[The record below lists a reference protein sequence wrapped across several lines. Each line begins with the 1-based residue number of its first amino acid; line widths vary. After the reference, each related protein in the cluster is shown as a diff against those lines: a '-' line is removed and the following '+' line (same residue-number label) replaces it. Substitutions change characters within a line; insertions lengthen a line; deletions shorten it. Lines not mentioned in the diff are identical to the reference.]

1 VKLKSSTV
9 PPILILAL
17 IVQATLLI
25 NGSALFGMYWSEYEP
40 ILTIYILLDAVL
52 LPLSFMKVIPFFE
65 ITVSDAIIVFV
76 PAFLIGG
83 FLFQALFRVSPITV
97 PVTNFFLDLLFQIF
111 VVAFTE
117 EMIFRG
123 VLLQYNLGPV
133 PGWLW
138 TGIAFGFAHLN
149 SYTTR
154 LGLDWGALIIAILM
168 GWLFGLIVTYFSK
181 MNLSGVGLT
190 ITWALHSAWNVAL
203 TTTIFS
209 LMIFRPSTSII
220 NLEIVFLAVTALLFT
235 VVFLGFK
242 HRNRNGIS
250 IITKLMNSQKVRRI

>member
-9 PPILILAL
+9 PPILVLAL
-17 IVQATLLI
+17 IIQATLLI
-25 NGSALFGMYWSEYEP
+25 NGSALFGTYWSEYEP
-40 ILTIYILLDAVL
+40 ILTIYILLDAIL
-52 LPLSFMKVIPFFE
+52 LPLSLMKIIPFLE
-65 ITVSDAIIVFV
+65 ITISDAIIVFI
-76 PAFLIGG
+76 PTFLIGG

-97 PVTNFFLDLLFQIF
+97 PVTNFFLDFIFQIF

-123 VLLQYNLGPV
+123 VLLQYNLGPI

-203 TTTIFS
+203 TTTIFT
-209 LMIFRPSTSII
+209 LMIFRSSTSIMS
-220 NLEIVFLAVTALLFT
+220 LELMFLGVTALLF
-235 VVFLGFK
+235 VMVFIGFRL
-242 HRNRNGIS
+242 RNRNGGP
-250 IITKLMNSQKVRRI
+250 VRTIGL

>member
-1 VKLKSSTV
+1 MKLKSSTV

-17 IVQATLLI
+17 IIQATLLI
-25 NGSALFGMYWSEYEP
+25 NGSALFGSYWSEYEP
-40 ILTIYILLDAVL
+40 VLTIYILLDAVL
-52 LPLSFMKVIPFFE
+52 LPLSLMKIIPFLE
-65 ITVSDAIIVFV
+65 ITISDAIIVFI
-76 PAFLIGG
+76 PTFLIGG
-83 FLFQALFRVSPITV
+83 FLFQTLFRVSSITV
-97 PVTNFFLDLLFQIF
+97 PVTNFFLDFIFQIF

-123 VLLQYNLGPV
+123 ILLQYNLGPI

-209 LMIFRPSTSII
+209 LMIFSLNSSII
-220 NLEIVFLAVTALLFT
+220 NLQLTFLGITTLLFI
-235 VVFLGFK
+235 VVFIKFK
-242 HRNRNGIS
+242 RFENAS
-250 IITKLMNSQKVRRI
+250 YSVDFQ

>member
-17 IVQATLLI
+17 IIQATLLI
-25 NGSALFGMYWSEYEP
+25 NGSALFGTYWSEYEP

-52 LPLSFMKVIPFFE
+52 LPLSLMKIIPFFE
-65 ITVSDAIIVFV
+65 ITISDAVIVFI
-76 PAFLIGG
+76 PTFLIGG

-138 TGIAFGFAHLN
+138 TGVAFGFAHLN

-154 LGLDWGALIIAILM
+154 FWLDWGALVVAILM

-181 MNLSGVGLT
+181 INLSGVGLT

-209 LMIFRPSTSII
+209 LMIFSPNTLLI
-220 NLEIVFLAVTALLFT
+220 NLQLTFLAIVTLLF
-235 VVFLGFK
+235 
-242 HRNRNGIS
+242 
-250 IITKLMNSQKVRRI
+250 IIAFVKYKRYESTFRRKTLQKN

>member
-17 IVQATLLI
+17 IIQATLLI
-25 NGSALFGMYWSEYEP
+25 NGSALFGAYWSEYEP

-52 LPLSFMKVIPFFE
+52 LPLSIMKIIPFFE
-65 ITVSDAIIVFV
+65 ITISDAIIVFT
-76 PAFLIGG
+76 PTFLIGG
-83 FLFQALFRVSPITV
+83 FLFQVLFRVSPITV
-97 PVTNFFLDLLFQIF
+97 PVTNFFLDFIFQIF

-123 VLLQYNLGPV
+123 VLLQYNLGPI

-138 TGIAFGFAHLN
+138 TGVAFGFAHLN

-154 LGLDWGALIIAILM
+154 FGLDWGALIVAILM

-190 ITWALHSAWNVAL
+190 ITWALHSAWNIAL
-203 TTTIFS
+203 TTTIFT
-209 LMIFRPSTSII
+209 LMIFPLNTLLM
-220 NLEIVFLAVTALLFT
+220 NLQLTFLVITALLLI
-235 VVFLGFK
+235 VVFAKYKCCKNTVHCKTLPK
-242 HRNRNGIS
+242 N
-250 IITKLMNSQKVRRI
+250 